1 MEELGHDEMMTR
13 LREGETLEVDTGGG
27 VYEVWAE
34 VFASPP
40 TLYYEGEPHPLDRM
54 DRIVRELI
62 AQVEAGE
69 IEARWIED
77 DD

>member
-40 TLYYEGEPHPLDRM
+40 TLYYEGEPHPLDQM
-54 DRIVRELI
+54 DRILRELI

>member
-54 DRIVRELI
+54 DRIVCELI

>member
-54 DRIVRELI
+54 DQIVRELI

>member
-1 MEELGHDEMMTR
+1 MEELSHDEMMTR

-40 TLYYEGEPHPLDRM
+40 TLYYEGEPHPLDQM
-54 DRIVRELI
+54 DRILRELI